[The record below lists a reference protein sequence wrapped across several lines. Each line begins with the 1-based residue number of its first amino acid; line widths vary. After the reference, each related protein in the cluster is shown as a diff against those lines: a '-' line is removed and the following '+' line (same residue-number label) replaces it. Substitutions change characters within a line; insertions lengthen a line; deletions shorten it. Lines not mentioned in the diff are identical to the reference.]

1 MGVFSALTTAVS
13 GMTAQSYALENISGN
28 IANSRTAGYKRVDT
42 TFADLV
48 PDAALN
54 RQIAGSVAAFSQ
66 ATNSI
71 QGDLNATRIDT
82 NVAINGDGFF
92 VVDQRASGVGANT
105 QFANQNLYT
114 RRGDFDFDAN
124 GYLVNGAGYYLKGLK
139 IDQVTGQLIGTQ
151 PEVLRITKEQFPAK
165 ATTSIEYRANI
176 PAYPKT
182 NRADST
188 APGSELL
195 DGTSVSAGGA
205 APYDAVLGQNITN
218 FLSSSIPGGSVTVYD
233 ELGRATSVELRW
245 AKTANATPGDPAAVP
260 PVPAVEDTW
269 SLFVAQNTGAG
280 TGQVAYVKATD
291 NITFGP
297 TGQMTSPADGNI
309 ALPDITIGGT
319 RVQGINLTTGGNGL
333 TQNGD
338 VSGQIDAR
346 SIRQDGY
353 TAGTLDRVSVS
364 AEGQVI
370 GTFSNGQVVA
380 LAQLSVA
387 RFNAD
392 NALKRLDGGAFE
404 ETIESGPPIIGLGT
418 SQLVGGSVEQ
428 SNTDIADEF
437 SKMIVTQQ
445 AYSANT
451 KVITTAQEMLSS
463 VFNIIR

>member
-1 MGVFSALTTAVS
+1 MLKRLAREKGGNFALT
-13 GMTAQSYALENISGN
+13 
-28 IANSRTAGYKRVDT
+28 
-42 TFADLV
+42 
-48 PDAALN
+48 AALASAFIILGIGMSIDYS
-54 RQIAGSVAAFSQ
+54 RAVTDRDHLQQALDAGLLAAMNKTTLAEQREVIENVLVANLA
-66 ATNSI
+66 
-71 QGDLNATRIDT
+71 
-82 NVAINGDGFF
+82 DGGLIG
-92 VVDQRASGVGANT
+92 S
-105 QFANQNLYT
+105 
-114 RRGDFDFDAN
+114 DFDFDAN

-297 TGQMTSPADGNI
+297 TGPRLRRQLHGLSLRLRNHLMADGARVLGSAAPFVPVLLPALTLGSRPAAMI
-309 ALPDITIGGT
+309 ARVTRTSLLEALRQDYIRTALAKGLAYT
-319 RVQGINLTTGGNGL
+319 RVLLLHGLKNAFLPVLT
-333 TQNGD
+333 
-338 VSGQIDAR
+338 VIEP
-346 SIRQDGY
+346 
-353 TAGTLDRVSVS
+353 
-364 AEGQVI
+364 AEA
-370 GTFSNGQVVA
+370 S
-380 LAQLSVA
+380 
-387 RFNAD
+387 RAD
-392 NALKRLDGGAFE
+392 QR
-404 ETIESGPPIIGLGT
+404 
-418 SQLVGGSVEQ
+418 
-428 SNTDIADEF
+428 
-437 SKMIVTQQ
+437 
-445 AYSANT
+445 
-451 KVITTAQEMLSS
+451 
-463 VFNIIR
+463 